1 MKMTDINYN
10 DKVTFKHGDHLQY
23 VDTGVVFYKEEY
35 HGTDPNDSDTD
46 GYVCIL
52 HVEVK
57 ELDEVFEVIES
68 EILKT
73 WTMDEERQ
81 ELCEAYERMGI
92 NNYGPM
98 VDRELAETFIQEA
111 NY

>member
-1 MKMTDINYN
+1 MKITDINYN

-23 VDTGVVFYKEEY
+23 IDTGVVFYKEEY
-35 HGTDPNDSDTD
+35 HD
-46 GYVCIL
+46 GFEYVCIL

-57 ELDEVFEVIES
+57 ELDEVFEVVES

-73 WTMDEERQ
+73 WTMDEERE
-81 ELCEAYERMGI
+81 ELCAFYEGI
-92 NNYGPM
+92 GMNNYGPM
-98 VDRELAETFIQEA
+98 VDRKLAETFIQEA